1 MWYNQTVKRTRPEEG
16 RGLGTKEQIEAC
28 YRQMYRGMIEND
40 RGLLSDVLGD
50 TFVLVHMTGMRQSKE
65 AFIRAVEDG
74 TLNYYSADHQRMD
87 AEIHG
92 DTAEL
97 VGQSLVNAAVF
108 GGGRN
113 TWHLQLRL
121 KLIRAGGAW
130 KVTEARASTY

>member
-1 MWYNQTVKRTRPEEG
+1 MSD
-16 RGLGTKEQIEAC
+16 KEQAEAC
-28 YRQMYRGMIEND
+28 YRQLYRGMVEKD
-40 RGLLSDVLGD
+40 RGLLSEVLDD

-65 AFIRAVEDG
+65 AFIRAVENG

-87 AEIHG
+87 TEVHG

-97 VGQSLVNAAVF
+97 VGRSVVNAAVF

-121 KLIRAGGAW
+121 KLIQTGGAW
-130 KVTEARASTY
+130 KVSEAKASTY